1 MNLGLILLG
10 WGGERV
16 EREPSLTS
24 GGLAGHCG
32 GSEFTLRTVGC
43 RTVSGT
49 LTRSL
54 CSLLEHSGCR
64 VDGGLKGVRTE
75 TGRELRG
82 HRCGPDDRE
91 ECPGLHSHWD
101 GKACIGMSRR

>member
-1 MNLGLILLG
+1 M
-10 WGGERV
+10 